1 MDNRILDSL
10 RIDIKNIMFDTVDL
24 ITIIEFDKR
33 FRSGKMPHPAN
44 AFTQVISHN
53 STYAMVFSICRQV
66 DEDKNSI
73 SLINFLR
80 KVINL
85 SGKSQDS
92 IFNIRQFCIDWNS
105 FTTGVCNKTDNVSDR
120 NTMAEYDWK
129 HYISKNDILGIKS
142 IQADIDELMK
152 VTKKPKVY
160 RNKKFAH
167 LDKHHLKHLRR
178 NSMIYRELYSATDSI
193 KNIVEKYYRI
203 LHLNPI
209 SGFLSDEFETHKP
222 ITITF

>member
-1 MDNRILDSL
+1 MDKKLLNSL
-10 RIDIKNIMFDTVDL
+10 RDDITNIMYDTVDL
-24 ITIIEFDKR
+24 LTLIGFDKR
-33 FRSGKMPHPAN
+33 FRNNKAPQPIN

-85 SGKSQDS
+85 SGKSQTS
-92 IFNIRQFCIDWNS
+92 MFTMKQFCIDWNS
-105 FTTGVCNKTDNVSDR
+105 FSAGVCNKTDGVSDQ
-120 NTMAEYDWK
+120 NTIAEYDWK
-129 HYISKNDILGIKS
+129 QYISKEDIISIKA
-142 IQADIDELMK
+142 IQADIDELIK

-167 LDKHHLKHLRR
+167 LDKHSLKHIGR
-178 NSMIYRELYSATDSI
+178 NSMIYRELYDATDTI

-209 SGFLSDEFETHKP
+209 SGFITDDFKNHKP
-222 ITITF
+222 ISITF